1 MVYQMKGVEMA
12 KKFSRFESNL
22 LAVLAKERELRKVGY
37 QESTLQDEYQ
47 LKSGEYFIRVQYPE
61 TAETL
66 QSWDNVTLFWC
77 AS

>member
-1 MVYQMKGVEMA
+1 MS

-37 QESTLQDEYQ
+37 QESSLQDENQ
-47 LKSGEYFIRVQYPE
+47 LKSGEYFIRIQYPE
-61 TAETL
+61 NTETL

-77 AS
+77 TS